1 MRSRSRIDDSN
12 ALFLQ
17 HGYRAAASRMVVED
31 MATMPLQLMYRM
43 SWVLPKTSPYA
54 IRPLVDSFSGDEEV
68 WDSAIARAN
77 AFKIVLEGVV
87 RHHRHDLPVILA
99 MLMDVED
106 PSSEVFESVLLFY
119 DDGVS
124 DLMRCV
130 AFDFV
135 ERYMGE
141 SAWRP
146 IVLSKLDRRSLGSG
160 CGRRRLEAKV
170 DVTALYENL
179 KRANFDASRGAVLWD
194 SGEEGKMR
202 LTFFAQDVP
211 KNRQRFMVKTVGIRV
226 SAAEAGA
233 GATVVV
239 QVLTTNAV
247 YRHRGALN
255 GTVTPR
261 FCLADYLDGTFLFGG
276 RYMVVT
282 CACDL
287 FV

>member
-1 MRSRSRIDDSN
+1 MRSRSRLDDSN

-31 MATMPLQLMYRM
+31 MATMPLQLIYRM
-43 SWVLPKTSPYA
+43 PWVLPKTSPYA
-54 IRPLVDSFSGDEEV
+54 IRPLTETSFCGDEEV
-68 WDSAIARAN
+68 WDAAIARAN
-77 AFKIVLEGVV
+77 SFKIVLEGAV

-99 MLMDVED
+99 MLMDIED
-106 PSSEVFESVLLFY
+106 PSSEVFESVMRFY
-119 DDGVS
+119 DDDGIS

-135 ERYMGE
+135 ERYMGD
-141 SAWRP
+141 SLWRP
-146 IVLSKLDRRSLGSG
+146 IVLSKLDRHSF
-160 CGRRRLEAKV
+160 GRGRRLEAKV
-170 DVTALYENL
+170 DVPALYENL

-194 SGEEGKMR
+194 SGDSEQMR

-226 SAAEAGA
+226 SAAEAVA
-233 GATVVV
+233 DATVLV

-255 GTVTPR
+255 EMVTPR

-282 CACDL
+282 CDL

>member
-1 MRSRSRIDDSN
+1 MRSRSRLDDSN

-31 MATMPLQLMYRM
+31 MATMPLQLIYRM

-54 IRPLVDSFSGDEEV
+54 IRPLTETSFCGDEEV
-68 WDSAIARAN
+68 WDATIARAN
-77 AFKIVLEGVV
+77 SFRIVLEGVV

-99 MLMDVED
+99 MLMDIED
-106 PSSEVFESVLLFY
+106 PSSEVFESVMRFY
-119 DDGVS
+119 DDDLS

-135 ERYMGE
+135 ERYMGD

-160 CGRRRLEAKV
+160 CGRRRLEARV
-170 DVTALYENL
+170 DVPALYENL
-179 KRANFDASRGAVLWD
+179 KRANFDASRDVLWD
-194 SGEEGKMR
+194 SGDSEQMR
-202 LTFFAQDVP
+202 LTIFAQDVP

-226 SAAEAGA
+226 SAAEVAD
-233 GATVVV
+233 ATVVV

-282 CACDL
+282 CDL